1 VSLLLQNFNFDKW
14 LQGHLQTN
22 VRGIST
28 PLVFRYVWDND
39 LERVA
44 VFYKHGA
51 ADRGTFEKDEW
62 GPWRKEWTTTTNQET
77 GLLERVQVLRTD
89 PRGVDLECS
98 PPDFQTNPGVED
110 WKDDEAWDPE
120 KVFSSIARW
129 AFPKGESSHHQSWAA
144 LRHWHETNKLSAA
157 IDTAHTSISVGN
169 DAVPLPGY
177 TWERMWGMLESVS
190 CDGPR
195 QTMPSTSHEVGP
207 YLRSS
212 EGGAPKHLDRAV
224 LAASHNLSVINAVAN
239 SYYPDATRNKDA
251 LLDKSAWLQH
261 FETTSDSR
269 DQLWLFHLPHFE
281 GELAIGLG
289 KRTFAETA
297 GPDEWAVEWFE
308 RASKN
313 KYDWGRLPLFKHAVA
328 SFESKTRKPVRMT
341 SVEPIAKL
349 VPIPV
354 ALTRKCTDERPVLT
368 TSCLN
373 ALREWAHENGAWQD
387 VPPPKLKALASKST
401 GKRLKPPAESE
412 IGSSDTS
419 GSGSE
424 TVISSGSSD
433 AESEYKSG
441 EEEHSYKVD
450 AHARRPG
457 SRVVPKQQQ
466 AAAPAACS
474 AQTKASSSRQPEKR
488 RKSARL
494 M

>member
-1 VSLLLQNFNFDKW
+1 
-14 LQGHLQTN
+14 
-22 VRGIST
+22 
-28 PLVFRYVWDND
+28 
-39 LERVA
+39 
-44 VFYKHGA
+44 
-51 ADRGTFEKDEW
+51 
-62 GPWRKEWTTTTNQET
+62 
-77 GLLERVQVLRTD
+77 
-89 PRGVDLECS
+89 
-98 PPDFQTNPGVED
+98 
-110 WKDDEAWDPE
+110 
-120 KVFSSIARW
+120 
-129 AFPKGESSHHQSWAA
+129 
-144 LRHWHETNKLSAA
+144 
-157 IDTAHTSISVGN
+157 
-169 DAVPLPGY
+169 
-177 TWERMWGMLESVS
+177 
-190 CDGPR
+190 
-195 QTMPSTSHEVGP
+195 
-207 YLRSS
+207 
-212 EGGAPKHLDRAV
+212 
-224 LAASHNLSVINAVAN
+224 LSVINAVAN